1 MQEGQKA
8 RCRLFLG
15 HGNRISHSWVRE
27 MSGYAVCCV
36 SYYIAVGCSLSSY
49 RKTNRGK
56 HIELI
61 IDIDSVSAE
70 TLSYTP

>member
-8 RCRLFLG
+8 RWRLFLG

-36 SYYIAVGCSLSSY
+36 SSYIAVGCSLSSY
-49 RKTNRGK
+49 
-56 HIELI
+56 
-61 IDIDSVSAE
+61 
-70 TLSYTP
+70 